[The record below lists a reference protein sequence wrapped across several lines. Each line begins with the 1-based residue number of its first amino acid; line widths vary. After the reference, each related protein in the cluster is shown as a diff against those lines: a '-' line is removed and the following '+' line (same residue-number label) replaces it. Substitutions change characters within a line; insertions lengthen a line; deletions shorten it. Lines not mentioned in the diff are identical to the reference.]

1 MLSAYQKQLVQ
12 YSFKKV
18 APIADDAAAIF
29 YAKLFEY
36 DPKLKA
42 LFKSDLR
49 SQGKKLM
56 MTLGIAVKGL
66 DNLDEL
72 VPVLE
77 QLARKHIDYSVSVD
91 DYTPV
96 GNALLYTLKTGLGDD
111 FTPECRKAWVI
122 TFKAIAD
129 VMRTAAYPSFDPATY
144 KNVKYYHK

>member
-12 YSFKKV
+12 NSFKKV

-77 QLARKHIDYSVSVD
+77 QLARKHIDYGVSVD

-129 VMRTAAYPSFDPATY
+129 VMRTAAYPCFDPTTY

>member
-12 YSFKKV
+12 NSFKKV

-56 MTLGIAVKGL
+56 MIL
-66 DNLDEL
+66 
-72 VPVLE
+72 
-77 QLARKHIDYSVSVD
+77 RYCS
-91 DYTPV
+91 
-96 GNALLYTLKTGLGDD
+96 
-111 FTPECRKAWVI
+111 
-122 TFKAIAD
+122 
-129 VMRTAAYPSFDPATY
+129 
-144 KNVKYYHK
+144 

>member
-12 YSFKKV
+12 NSFKKV

-36 DPKLKA
+36 DPKLKT

-77 QLARKHIDYSVSVD
+77 QLARKHIDYGVSVD

-96 GNALLYTLKTGLGDD
+96 GNALLYTLKQ
-111 FTPECRKAWVI
+111 AWGMI
-122 TFKAIAD
+122 LPLNAEKHGSLLLRPLL
-129 VMRTAAYPSFDPATY
+129 M
-144 KNVKYYHK
+144 